1 MRDAKVGERGAVTK
15 TSKPEMSDSHF
26 RRIPGWIVEKR
37 WEVCWI
43 EETVR
48 GVLRV
53 EGRPGW
59 WPRLWEGLLRR

>member
-15 TSKPEMSDSHF
+15 TSKPEMSDLHF

-37 WEVCWI
+37 W

-59 WPRLWEGLLRR
+59 WPRLGEGLLRR